1 MKKLIYPT
9 SLNLIEKSIDLI
21 DGFIV
26 GINSLSVNIPL
37 VIEKEEITKFN
48 YDKEIFISLN
58 KNIFNSDIEDLKDT
72 LLYLKDKKISGIL
85 FYDLSV
91 LKLVNELNINIP
103 LVWSQ
108 EHLTTNYL
116 TCNYYYEKGC
126 TYVNLSSEIT
136 LKEIIDITSKT
147 KLLTIVPIFGY
158 LPMFNS
164 KRHIV
169 NNYLDTFNLDK
180 NSNVHY
186 MYKENNYYPILD
198 DKNGTTAYSSKI
210 LNGLDEINILSK
222 NKVAYVTYNS
232 FNIDDNKFLKVL
244 EGENP
249 DNLFNNTDKGFLY
262 KETIYRVKKN
272 DKEN

>member
-1 MKKLIYPT
+1 MKKLIFP
-9 SLNLIEKSIDLI
+9 SNMEMLKESIDLI

-26 GINSLSVNIPL
+26 GINGLCVNTPL
-37 VIEKEEITKFN
+37 VIDKEELDNLK

-58 KNIFNSDIEDLKDT
+58 KNMFNSDIDILKET
-72 LLYLKDKKISGIL
+72 LNYLKNKKINGIF

-91 LKLVNELNINIP
+91 LKLAKDLDVNIP

-116 TCNYYYEKGC
+116 TCNYYYDKGC
-126 TYVNLSSEIT
+126 KYVYLSSEIT
-136 LKEIIDITSKT
+136 LKEITQIATNT

-169 NNYLDTFNLDK
+169 NNYLDTFNLENNNK
-180 NSNVHY
+180 IHY
-186 MYKENNYYPILD
+186 MYKENNYYPIVD
-198 DKNGTTAYSSKI
+198 DNIGTTAYSSKI
-210 LNGLDEINILSK
+210 LNGIEEI
-222 NKVAYVTYNS
+222 KVLEENNVSYVTYNS
-232 FNIDDNKFLKVL
+232 FNIPCDKFKKVL

-249 DNLFNNTDKGFLY
+249 DELFENTDKGFLY

-272 DKEN
+272 EKNN